1 LDTTKRCPP
10 RPASVGPARSRQSPR
25 VTLTAGS
32 RLPYCSRRLATRS
45 IVDVVLTTVAAA
57 AGGLSHPGQSGVCT
71 TMEQAGVGVDWSLPL
86 LGSGVRDRCQPSA
99 TVTGRWLTAAG
110 CVLRILGWGFATGFA
125 AGFTG
130 DFPEGMRLGRDEDP
144 TGRWPQVF
152 LHGSDTKSTQIDSR
166 FSPHPALHQETR
178 PARNCRRVSLLVFH
192 VLGTAEARRPS
203 ARRPGRRPRLR
214 QWPSEH
220 PTNAAVSLLHEIW
233 ACSPENQTLSH
244 GGALTVRNNG
254 RRITAWR
261 DHQQPRSGSTR

>member
-1 LDTTKRCPP
+1 
-10 RPASVGPARSRQSPR
+10 
-25 VTLTAGS
+25 
-32 RLPYCSRRLATRS
+32 
-45 IVDVVLTTVAAA
+45 VDVVLTTVAAA

-178 PARNCRRVSLLVFH
+178 PARATAAGCLCWCSTSSALPRH
-192 VLGTAEARRPS
+192 VVPALGAP
-203 ARRPGRRPRLR
+203 
-214 QWPSEH
+214 
-220 PTNAAVSLLHEIW
+220 
-233 ACSPENQTLSH
+233 
-244 GGALTVRNNG
+244 GGALDYVNG
-254 RRITAWR
+254 LANTRR
-261 DHQQPRSGSTR
+261 TRR